1 MCFEFC
7 EKRVCVC
14 VIVIL
19 VYLTSVVVQRNRFI
33 SELSI
38 FVCHLD
44 DTGLLSVGKCVE
56 VCKMSFC
63 IVCDVRD

>member
-1 MCFEFC
+1 M
-7 EKRVCVC
+7 
-14 VIVIL
+14 IVIL